1 MEVTAVCLTLV
12 MNVLMLLLAQVH
24 RGYFAQNSNPALL
37 RVFPDRLQ
45 HFEYEEVSF
54 SCEELDGSSGWRVM
68 RMTNRIVKLCAP
80 DWETSNEASCS
91 IETAYP
97 VVDSGK
103 YWCENEKGQRSNA
116 VSITVTAGSVI
127 LESPVLP
134 VMEGSDV
141 TLRCKTKT
149 TPSSLTAD
157 FYKDGFLIRNS
168 STGEMTIHSISKSD
182 EGFYK
187 CSISDSGESPESW
200 LDVGDAAFL
209 SVNPNRLQLFE
220 YEPASFNCVGLGGS
234 SGWRVIREI
243 NKTIKKCAPEGEL
256 SSGASCTVENA
267 YTAADSGKYWCENE
281 KGTRSFTVNITVTG
295 GSVILESP
303 VLPVMEGSDVT
314 LRCKTKMTPSNLT
327 ADFYKD
333 GFHFGNGSTGETTIH
348 SVSKSDEGFY
358 KCSISETEES
368 PESWLAVRG
377 RYQNV
382 SAQWNFASSVPA
394 LHEDTDSSVHV
405 FVIRT
410 AATCLLMAV
419 LLVIGLL
426 HCGKCRARSHT
437 SGQAAL

>member
-1 MEVTAVCLTLV
+1 LSTAKTSLCRTCE
-12 MNVLMLLLAQVH
+12 LMLLFNKCCEGLDGSSGWKVERNINRRMTTCSSNFETPKESSCIFNTAYASDSGEYWCENEKGQRSDPINIAVTGGSVILESPAVPVMEGKDVTLRCKAKTTPSNLKADFYKDGFLIRTGSTQEMTIH
-24 RGYFAQNSNPALL
+24 RLSKCDEGFYKCSIFDSGESTESWLKIRDPALL

-200 LDVGDAAFL
+200 LDVGG
-209 SVNPNRLQLFE
+209 SQR
-220 YEPASFNCVGLGGS
+220 ASQAH
-234 SGWRVIREI
+234 RELKDPI
-243 NKTIKKCAPEGEL
+243 NKSLFCQPITKIINIL
-256 SSGASCTVENA
+256 SKVQ
-267 YTAADSGKYWCENE
+267 
-281 KGTRSFTVNITVTG
+281 VNQFVL
-295 GSVILESP
+295 ILCS
-303 VLPVMEGSDVT
+303 L
-314 LRCKTKMTPSNLT
+314 LFC
-327 ADFYKD
+327 KD
-333 GFHFGNGSTGETTIH
+333 GHHF
-348 SVSKSDEGFY
+348 SDGGY
-358 KCSISETEES
+358 LI
-368 PESWLAVRG
+368 
-377 RYQNV
+377 
-382 SAQWNFASSVPA
+382 
-394 LHEDTDSSVHV
+394 
-405 FVIRT
+405 
-410 AATCLLMAV
+410 
-419 LLVIGLL
+419 
-426 HCGKCRARSHT
+426 
-437 SGQAAL
+437 